1 LDRTRLTIDEQ
12 HVGAAT
18 PDRLGSRFG
27 ALIYDPFLVRG
38 ERLGMR
44 ARRADL
50 LGAATGRVLEIGAG
64 TGLNLQHYPL
74 GAEELLL
81 TEPEPAMLRRL
92 RARAAG
98 SHRPTPTE
106 VALSAA
112 DALPADDASVDT
124 VVSTLVLCT
133 IPDVDAALAEIV
145 RVLRPGGRLL
155 FVEHVRAD
163 DARLARSQDR
173 WAGPWAAFAMGCRCN
188 RDTLAALS
196 RRFDIERVK
205 NGRWRGMPWLVRPLI
220 MGAAVPI
227 PDERLAL
234 TKP

>member
-1 LDRTRLTIDEQ
+1 
-12 HVGAAT
+12 
-18 PDRLGSRFG
+18 
-27 ALIYDPFLVRG
+27 
-38 ERLGMR
+38 
-44 ARRADL
+44 
-50 LGAATGRVLEIGAG
+50 
-64 TGLNLQHYPL
+64 
-74 GAEELLL
+74 
-81 TEPEPAMLRRL
+81 
-92 RARAAG
+92 
-98 SHRPTPTE
+98 
-106 VALSAA
+106 
-112 DALPADDASVDT
+112 
-124 VVSTLVLCT
+124 
-133 IPDVDAALAEIV
+133 
-145 RVLRPGGRLL
+145 VLRPGGRLL